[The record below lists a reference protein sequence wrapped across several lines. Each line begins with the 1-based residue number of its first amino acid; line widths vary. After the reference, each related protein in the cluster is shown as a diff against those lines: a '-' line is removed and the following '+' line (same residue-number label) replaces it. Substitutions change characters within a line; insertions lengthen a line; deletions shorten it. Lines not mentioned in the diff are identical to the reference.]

1 MSETNNTYKAT
12 FLLDT
17 RGYEQPVDTIITKL
31 SEILT
36 AAKAEVLKVDNLGQ
50 KSFVRVADRRFPSG
64 TFVQITYKGAPSVAA
79 ILREK
84 LRLDKTINR
93 ILVQAA

>member
-1 MSETNNTYKAT
+1 MSDSINTYKAT

-36 AAKAEVLKVDNLGQ
+36 AAQAEVVNVNNLGT

-64 TFVQITYKGAPSVAA
+64 TFVQITYKGAASVAA
-79 ILREK
+79 TLREK

-93 ILVQAA
+93 ILVQNA

>member
-1 MSETNNTYKAT
+1 MSDHTQTYKAT

-17 RGYEQPVDTIITKL
+17 RGYEQPVETIITKL
-31 SEILT
+31 GDILK
-36 AAKAEVLKVDNLGQ
+36 AAGADVQKVDNLGS

-64 TFVQITYKGAPSVAA
+64 TFVQITYKGLSSVAST
-79 ILREK
+79 LREK

-93 ILVQAA
+93 ILVQKA

>member
-1 MSETNNTYKAT
+1 MSDSINTYKAT

-17 RGYEQPVDTIITKL
+17 RGYEQPVDTIVAKL
-31 SEILT
+31 RDTLT
-36 AAKAEVLKVDNLGQ
+36 AVQAEVIKVENLGQ
-50 KSFVRVADRRFPSG
+50 KSFQRVADRRFPSG
-64 TFVQITYKGAPSVAA
+64 TFVQITYKGTSSVAA
-79 ILREK
+79 ALREK